1 MGGNRA
7 VQEVRWGL
15 GGEASLSA
23 IASACGNGCR
33 SGWLLSSGERLIGKL
48 QSHLKFAGKNPFIVH
63 LAADDKAVLS
73 DFLRAKSLV
82 EGHRSVVAAVAAD
95 DPLGCLML
103 DRREKE
109 PLHQL
114 VGES

>member
-7 VQEVRWGL
+7 VQEVRRGL

-48 QSHLKFAGKNPFIVH
+48 
-63 LAADDKAVLS
+63 
-73 DFLRAKSLV
+73 
-82 EGHRSVVAAVAAD
+82 
-95 DPLGCLML
+95 
-103 DRREKE
+103 
-109 PLHQL
+109 
-114 VGES
+114 